1 MFALAAHRSTLYLFD
16 NPNIPTHV
24 KPQSTHSHPM
34 VEPLSTITMQ
44 LNKHHRKDIGQ
55 LQKFKPGTSTRES
68 PHTNFNRSTKTST
81 ITINDV
87 HRCRVFALLS
97 SVFPLLIQEEALVI
111 IPGMHPSDTCEQ
123 RKASHCRQQSKMM
136 RREETCGTNPH
147 AYLCKYSW
155 WHDSLTD
162 SQRPLAANAA
172 GCLPLPSYSESD
184 SHSCRK
190 RTPRFTNK
198 HPWQSG
204 TGSSTHSTWLDRQAL
219 AFAFETTWGTWCR
232 SRTRPGSSMPPAQ
245 EEVSSPCEAKLCRWG

>member
-1 MFALAAHRSTLYLFD
+1 M
-16 NPNIPTHV
+16 I
-24 KPQSTHSHPM
+24 
-34 VEPLSTITMQ
+34 EPLSTITMQ

-55 LQKFKPGTSTRES
+55 LKKFKPGTSTRES

-97 SVFPLLIQEEALVI
+97 SVFSLLLHEEALVI

-123 RKASHCRQQSKMM
+123 RKASHCRLQSKLM

-172 GCLPLPSYSESD
+172 GCLPLPSYSDSD
-184 SHSCRK
+184 SEHHDSPISIRGNQARDRR
-190 RTPRFTNK
+190 RTA
-198 HPWQSG
+198 HG
-204 TGSSTHSTWLDRQAL
+204 LTGKLSHLLLRQHGGLGVEVVHALDHQCLLPKKKSLLL
-219 AFAFETTWGTWCR
+219 AKPNCGHEGAENGVGKVGR
-232 SRTRPGSSMPPAQ
+232 
-245 EEVSSPCEAKLCRWG
+245 